1 MAHFRAFVYRKK
13 MIWISKYSKNRVYN
27 IIAFWYFLIYEINY
41 CDFRMSRLVK
51 FTYCFIKIRKR
62 IELRDKLE

>member
-51 FTYCFIKIRKR
+51 FTYER
-62 IELRDKLE
+62 E